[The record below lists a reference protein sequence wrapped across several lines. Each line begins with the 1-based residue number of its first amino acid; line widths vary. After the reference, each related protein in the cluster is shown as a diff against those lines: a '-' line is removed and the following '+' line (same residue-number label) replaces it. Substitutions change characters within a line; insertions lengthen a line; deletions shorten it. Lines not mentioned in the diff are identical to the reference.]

1 MSIYDDV
8 EKILYSKEDIQKR
21 TQEVA
26 REMNALYSDAD
37 LPLLVCNLKGAF
49 MFLADLVRYLNFR
62 HEIDFIE
69 TSSYG
74 AATTS
79 SGDVRF
85 LLDVS
90 ESIQGRNVIIVE
102 DIVDSGNTLS
112 CALARFAARQAR
124 SVRVAAL
131 LNKPSRRIIDVPIDF
146 FGFEVPDE
154 FVVGYGL
161 DYDQQYRNLPFIGV
175 LKPAV
180 YQES

>member
-90 ESIQGRNVIIVE
+90 ES
-102 DIVDSGNTLS
+102 
-112 CALARFAARQAR
+112 
-124 SVRVAAL
+124 
-131 LNKPSRRIIDVPIDF
+131 
-146 FGFEVPDE
+146 
-154 FVVGYGL
+154 
-161 DYDQQYRNLPFIGV
+161 
-175 LKPAV
+175 
-180 YQES
+180 